1 MAEFDPQAWL
11 DENPEEEEEST
22 PCPVCSLADHEDV
35 LLLCDGCDTPYHTYC
50 IGLDSVPRGSWFCME
65 CQDLLGEEI
74 ENSRPSFPST
84 NGRNGFFPRTQAS
97 MRRARNRARSDEWQ
111 GAWGQ
116 VAGAIWDAISLDLD
130 SHDGDDALEEYRR
143 SQQLRERERR
153 EYQRWQQRLNI
164 ASRLGVR
171 DVFARN
177 IQDVVGQQVE
187 PQSTPQPTRESREE
201 RLAWG
206 ALDRARE
213 LDVASPSNR
222 KRKSRPVTASPV
234 EPAPEPERRLKRPRT
249 RRVAVQG
256 EAGPSK
262 SPSTSSNNPDRQAP
276 GPSAL
281 SPPPN
286 ADRPSFLSTLLKEV
300 EMSTPSDDENVRNFF
315 GPNPHPVDPS
325 SPVTSTSASAYNSP
339 RALSITPPPNNRSA
353 SPVLSLSSFIEPVYP
368 PANYSPTRSNGETSD
383 SEGRAHHNGF
393 GSPELRQPRPRRQHS
408 LRLPRSQD
416 TSPTRAPLP
425 LEMKESISNV
435 VRSALKP
442 HWKSSQLTAEQYATI
457 NRDVSHKL
465 YEEVTD
471 PATVDDDA
479 RRTWEKIASK
489 EVARALAELKA

>member
-1 MAEFDPQAWL
+1 MADQCIVCLENLDVAVPSPQLQSATTAATTTSTTATASDVKQEETTPEPATPSTVPVKEEHQHHDHDNIAVIQVCGHVLHDSCLKEWTAKANSCPICRQSFHLVQVYDKVGGKLLSTYKVEEKKQVAEFDPQAWL

-213 LDVASPSNR
+213 LDVASPSN
-222 KRKSRPVTASPV
+222 
-234 EPAPEPERRLKRPRT
+234 
-249 RRVAVQG
+249 Q
-256 EAGPSK
+256 
-262 SPSTSSNNPDRQAP
+262 
-276 GPSAL
+276 
-281 SPPPN
+281 
-286 ADRPSFLSTLLKEV
+286 
-300 EMSTPSDDENVRNFF
+300 
-315 GPNPHPVDPS
+315 
-325 SPVTSTSASAYNSP
+325 
-339 RALSITPPPNNRSA
+339 
-353 SPVLSLSSFIEPVYP
+353 
-368 PANYSPTRSNGETSD
+368 
-383 SEGRAHHNGF
+383 
-393 GSPELRQPRPRRQHS
+393 
-408 LRLPRSQD
+408 
-416 TSPTRAPLP
+416 
-425 LEMKESISNV
+425 MKESISNV